1 MNITRFHA
9 RYYAALLTQQQ
20 ANGDLGSLSQ
30 SLLSSTVDINPHQI
44 DAALFAFKSPLSKG
58 VVLADEVGLGKTIE
72 AGLVLSQMWSIGK
85 RKIIIVCPASLR
97 KQWSFE
103 LTEKFGIASEI
114 LDAKTYNAYQ
124 REGKSPFPYNRVI
137 ICSYNFA
144 AKKKSEILIHGF
156 DLAIVDEAHK
166 LRNVYRKSARTAADV
181 RDALSGTKKLLLTAT
196 PFQNSLMELY
206 GLTTVIDPNFFGSE
220 KTFRRD
226 YGNGEN
232 AEELRDRIKPL
243 FTRTLRND
251 VKEYINYTK
260 RLPLTQKFN
269 STDEEYELYEE
280 VSEFLRREDIYSV
293 PPGQRKLTTMII
305 RKILASSIFALI
317 STLTNICQRLERMLQ
332 KEQMERFD
340 ADEMFEDEE
349 SDFISDIEEEEESM
363 EEPTL
368 WDKDDVINIPK
379 LKAEI
384 ALLHS
389 FIDKAKQIRNES
401 KANAL
406 LAALKESFKIQ
417 SESGAK
423 RKALIF
429 TESTKTQA
437 FLREHLEAN
446 GYQGKIVL
454 FNGKAS
460 EPQTNEIYRNWCERH
475 PDKVSGIKAADRRAA
490 IVDYFQ
496 NSAEIMIATEAA
508 SEGLNLQFCSLVIN
522 YDLPWNPQRIEQRIG
537 RCHRYGQKYDVVV
550 VNFINTRNYA
560 DVRVFDLLSQKFK
573 LFDDVFGASDDVLG
587 QADNVDFES
596 RILQIY
602 QQCRTKEEIDA
613 AFEQLQIDMQEEID
627 TRMDMVREQVLEN
640 FDINVQEHLRT
651 TKDATGAFLNR
662 YQHIFWEL
670 TKFML
675 SSEAVFND
683 EKHTFKLRIP
693 VAGCKKGTYCMLD
706 ATDTEGTPYRLSHPL
721 AQHVLNTALSLE
733 TEDGAEIHFSED
745 ALKMNAALP
754 DYLQDQKGFLVM
766 AQLKVSSVEE
776 EQYTLF
782 TAITDSGRTLT
793 QDDCEKLFLNGG
805 KEYEGVGIPKTILD
819 SLQQNSE
826 QRCAAKLKAIDDR
839 NLGFFQQE
847 ETRIFNW
854 ERDMLNGLEQELTTI
869 KKAIQQAERD
879 AMHADSVQA
888 KLEAQQ
894 HVEELNRK
902 KRRLRNDL
910 DDKEDEVSQMRR
922 SMIEEL
928 QKRIISQAD
937 SIKVF
942 AIRFTINN
950 NRKQ

>member
-1 MNITRFHA
+1 MITRYHA
-9 RYYAALLTQQQ
+9 KYYAQLLSQKSVGNDVQ
-20 ANGDLGSLSQ
+20 DLSQ
-30 SLLSSTVDINPHQI
+30 SLLNSAVDINPHQI

-72 AGLVLSQMWSIGK
+72 AGLVLCQMWSTGK

-103 LTEKFGIASEI
+103 LADKFGIASEI
-114 LDAKTYNAYQ
+114 LDAKTFNAYQ
-124 REGKSPFPYNRVI
+124 REGKNPFPYKKVI

-144 AKKKSEILIHGF
+144 AKKKSEILVHGF
-156 DLAIVDEAHK
+156 DLAVVDEAHK
-166 LRNVYRKSARTAADV
+166 LKNVYRKSARTAADV
-181 RDALSGTKKLLLTAT
+181 RDALAGTKKLLLTAT

-232 AEELRDRIKPL
+232 TQELRERIKPM

-251 VKEYINYTK
+251 VKEYINYTN

-269 STDEEYELYEE
+269 STDEEFDLYEA

-293 PPGQRKLTTMII
+293 PSGQRKLTTMII

-317 STLTNICQRLERMLQ
+317 STLTNIKQRLERMLQ

-340 ADEMFEDEE
+340 ANDLLDEE
-349 SDFISDIEEEEESM
+349 DMDFISDIEDEEEITD
-363 EEPTL
+363 EPTL
-368 WDKDDVINIPK
+368 FGEDEVIDIQR
-379 LKAEI
+379 LKTEI
-384 ALLHS
+384 TLLNT
-389 FIDKAKQIRNES
+389 FIEKAKQIRKES
-401 KANAL
+401 KAESL

-417 SESGAK
+417 SESGAQ

-437 FLREHLEAN
+437 FLQEHLEAN
-446 GYQGKIVL
+446 GYQDKIVL

-460 EPQTNEIYRNWCERH
+460 EPQTNKIYRNWCDKH

-490 IVDYFQ
+490 IVDYFEHK
-496 NSAEIMIATEAA
+496 AEIMIATEAA
-508 SEGLNLQFCSLVIN
+508 AEGLNLQFCSLVIN

-613 AFEQLQIDMQEEID
+613 AFEQLQLDMQEEID
-627 TRMDMVREQVLEN
+627 SRMDKVREQVIEH

-651 TKDATGAFLNR
+651 TKDSTGAFLNR

-670 TKFML
+670 TKYVL
-675 SSEAVFND
+675 SSEAVFD
-683 EKHTFKLRIP
+683 EEKHTFRLNVP
-693 VAGCKKGTYCMLD
+693 VAGCKKGSYCMLNAID
-706 ATDTEGTPYRLSHPL
+706 SEGTPYRLSSPL
-721 AQHVLNTALSLE
+721 AQHVLNSALSLD
-733 TEDGAEIHFSED
+733 TEDGAEVLFSED
-745 ALKMNAALP
+745 AMQMNANLP
-754 DYLQDQKGFLVM
+754 DYLQGQQGYLIM
-766 AQLKVSSVEE
+766 AQLSVTSVDE

-782 TAITDSGRTLT
+782 SAITDSGKTLT

-805 KEYEGVGIPKTILD
+805 KESMGEDVPQNILD
-819 SLQQNSE
+819 TLQQNSE
-826 QRCAAKLKAIDDR
+826 RRCAAKLKSIDDR

-854 ERDMLNGLEQELTTI
+854 ERDMLNGLEQELSTV
-869 KKAIQQAERD
+869 KKAILQAERD
-879 AMHADSVQA
+879 AVHAESVQE
-888 KLEAQQ
+888 KLEAQR

-902 KRRLRNDL
+902 KRRLRNEL
-910 DDKEDEVSQMRR
+910 DDKEDEISLMRR
-922 SMIEEL
+922 TMIEEL
-928 QKRIISQAD
+928 QRRIISQAD
-937 SIKVF
+937 SAKVF
-942 AIRFTINN
+942 VIRFVTTHS
-950 NRKQ
+950 NR